1 MKRTFFIIVA
11 SVLGTVCALAQNKDE
26 VLLTVGKEAVS
37 RFEFEQ
43 IYLKN
48 SQMMADTD
56 KKSIEEYLDLFI
68 VYKLKVADAKAN
80 GLHNT
85 NEFKQELA
93 SYRKQLVQPHLV
105 DKETQ
110 EKLLKEAHER
120 LKQEVNAS
128 HILISIPED
137 ATAEDT
143 LNLFKKT
150 IKIRERILV
159 GEPFE
164 SVARATSDDPSVK
177 VNNGNLGYFTAFQM
191 VYPFESAAYNT
202 PVGEISM
209 PIRSRFGYHIV
220 KVNDKRPSPG
230 QVKVAHIMIASP
242 PDASDEHKAQ
252 AKHLVDSVYSL
263 VLANEDFNRLT
274 KQFSQDPGTAQNG
287 GELPWFGMRQMPPQF
302 EKAAFNLS
310 KPGEVSQPVQTQF
323 GWHIIRLVDKR
334 GLGSFEEMAPEL
346 KSRLARDER
355 GRVSQNVFIE
365 QLKDK
370 FGFEV
375 DSSALQTMQLLLDS
389 SYYDGM
395 WEMPS
400 MYNNQFVF
408 SFANNKHT
416 LSELAQVIKQNR
428 NRYINMPFSVIVDRC
443 FNELVS
449 EKVLAQEEDRL
460 INENREI
467 KYLLKEYY
475 DGILLFEVMDQNV
488 WSRSTRD
495 EEGLKEFYN
504 NNILDYSWEERV
516 YAQRYFS
523 ANKRTIRRAKRYTTS
538 RRGATATEEKLVNR
552 FISKGDTL
560 LQIQQLILAPDDILI
575 KGFAT
580 WDDNVSEIKML
591 DGKYCFI
598 KYQRTVENDPIPLD
612 EIRGRVIADYQEFL
626 ENEWVESLRKKYP
639 VHINQEVYQK
649 IISNLN

>member
-11 SVLGTVCALAQNKDE
+11 CLLGTVCALAQNKDE
-26 VLLTVGKEAVS
+26 VLLTVGNEAVS
-37 RFEFEQ
+37 RYEFEQ

-93 SYRKQLVQPHLV
+93 TYRKQLVQPHLV
-105 DKETQ
+105 DKQTQ

-120 LKQEVNAS
+120 LKLEVNAS

-143 LNLFKKT
+143 LNLFNKT
-150 IKIRERILV
+150 IKIRERILA

-191 VYPFESAAYNT
+191 VYPFESAAYST

-242 PDASDEHKAQ
+242 PDATEEHKAQ
-252 AKHLVDSVYSL
+252 AKHLADSVYSL
-263 VLANEDFNRLT
+263 VLANEDFTRLA

-302 EKAAFNLS
+302 EKAAFS
-310 KPGEVSQPVQTQF
+310 MRTPGEVSKPIQTQF

-334 GLGSFEEMAPEL
+334 GVGTFEEMAPEL

-355 GRVSQNVFIE
+355 GRVSQNVFID
-365 QLKDK
+365 QLKNK

-375 DSSALQTMQLLLDS
+375 DSNALQTMQLLLDS

-400 MYNNQFVF
+400 MYKNQFVF
-408 SFANNKHT
+408 SFANKKHT

-443 FNELVS
+443 FNELVT
-449 EKVLAQEEDRL
+449 EKVLAQEEERL

-504 NNILDYSWEERV
+504 NNILDYSWEQRV
-516 YAQRYFS
+516 YVQRYSS

-538 RRGATATEEKLVNR
+538 RRGANATEEKLVNR
-552 FISKGDTL
+552 YISKGDTL

-575 KGFAT
+575 QGFAA
-580 WDDNVSEIKML
+580 WEDNVSETKL
-591 DGKYCFI
+591 VDGRYSFI
-598 KYQRTVENDPIPLD
+598 KYQRTVKNDPIPLD

-626 ENEWVESLRKKYP
+626 EKEWVESLRKKYP
-639 VHINQEVYQK
+639 VNINQEVYQK